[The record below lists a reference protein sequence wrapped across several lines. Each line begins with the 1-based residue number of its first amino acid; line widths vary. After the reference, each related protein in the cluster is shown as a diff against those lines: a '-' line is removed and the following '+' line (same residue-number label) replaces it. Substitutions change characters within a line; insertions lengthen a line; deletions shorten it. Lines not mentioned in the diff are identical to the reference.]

1 MLTIWQRVLGFLL
14 TIIAWIFVM
23 LIILAPHT
31 FGQSNGASLF
41 PAIPQFLD
49 NSGFPLTNGWI
60 CSYQSGNTTPQSTYT
75 SATAGTPNA
84 DPLQLD
90 ASGRGYAWLAAGL
103 TYRIA
108 IYAAGSGNT
117 CNGQAVGTL
126 IKQLDGVALPA
137 PPTYGFI
144 SGTGSI
150 VQLASSVKIAWG
162 ASGTNPW
169 IYGDGTNLNFVGSSG
184 STQFKNGANNAVN
197 MSITDTGF
205 VTTRSY
211 LRVGTTTGPL
221 LSPGTPTIGSCST
234 GSITSGSSDFAG
246 EATATGATS
255 CTINFSVGFS
265 AQPFCVANDETTV
278 AALRISAISTSAFTV
293 TNLTSNDK
301 FMWVCVAR

>member
-31 FGQSNGASLF
+31 FGQSNGAGLLI
-41 PAIPQFLD
+41 PEPQFFY
-49 NSGFPLTNGWI
+49 NNGNPLANGWI
-60 CSYQSGNTTPQSTYT
+60 CSYQSGNTTPQNTYT
-75 SATAGTPNA
+75 DATAGTPNS
-84 DPLQLD
+84 DPYLLNS
-90 ASGRGYAWLAAGL
+90 AGRGVAWMAAGL

-108 IYAAGSGNT
+108 IYAPGTGNT
-117 CNGQAVGTL
+117 CNGQTVGTL
-126 IKQLDGVALPA
+126 IWQLDGMSSQPGA
-137 PPTYGFI
+137 TYGLI
-144 SGTGSI
+144 TTTGAI
-150 VQLASSVKIAWG
+150 IQLASAVKIAWG
-162 ASGTNPW
+162 AGGTIPW
-169 IYGDGTNLNFVGSSG
+169 ISGDGTNLNFVGSTG
-184 STQFKNGANNAVN
+184 ATRFRNNANNADN
-197 MSITDTGF
+197 LSIQDTGF

-221 LSPGTPTIGSCST
+221 ISPGTPTIGSCST
-234 GSITSGSSDFAG
+234 GTVTSGSSDFAG